1 MVPFWLQTIKQEY
14 HLLVLGFSEWWIFT
28 PVLSFLGSTK
38 NILARSVLPLLLTDI
53 GVMEVV
59 LQ

>member
-14 HLLVLGFSEWWIFT
+14 HLLVLGPFERWIYT
-28 PVLSFLGSTK
+28 PVLSFLGSTE
-38 NILARSVLPLLLTDI
+38 NVLARVLTDI